1 MKAGTSDCR
10 AQLVAVYGTLLR
22 GESNH
27 HWLQGARYVQALVLQ
42 GLALHDLGP
51 YPMAVVDLAVSPEA
65 TSPGLEVETYAVSAE
80 QLARLDLLEDHPR
93 EYQRQ
98 LWPLGGG
105 REAWIYLGRAEQ
117 VIGVPRISSG
127 SWRRRG

>member
-1 MKAGTSDCR
+1 MTSGSSNRR

-27 HWLQGARYVQALVLQ
+27 HWLRGARFVQALVLH

-51 YPMAVVDLAVSPEA
+51 YPMAVAGLAVSPGA
-65 TSPGLEVETYAVSAE
+65 TSPGLEVEIYAVSAE

-98 LWPLGGG
+98 RWPLGDG
-105 REAWIYLGRAEQ
+105 RQAWIYLGRAAQ
-117 VIGVPRISSG
+117 VVGVPRIPSG